1 MAAAVNPVSV
11 MLIAGEPSGDLLAAE
26 LVLAL
31 RQALLDNHPGTS
43 DPSPASAGSLAPR
56 FFGAGGPRMAAA
68 GVELILDM
76 TVHTVFG
83 LSEALQQLARFRRIF
98 RQLLR
103 VATERQPDLI
113 VLVDYAG
120 FNRRFAAAVM
130 RHVRSRQGLF
140 HNWHPRIVYFVS
152 PQVWASRE
160 GRARQLARDVDLL
173 LSIFPFEK
181 AWYQQR
187 VPQLPVAFVG
197 HPMIDRYAG
206 VPVPPDAAPTAD
218 SRPRV
223 LLLPG
228 SRRQEVRR
236 HLPVLVDAVREIQRQ
251 QPVDLRLVLPDER
264 LRPLV
269 ERHAT
274 SLPGMHVQIGDLS
287 GALAQSDLALAKSG
301 TVVLECAYFRVPT
314 VVIYRAA
321 WPTFLLARLLVRVRH
336 VAMPNLLAGR
346 ELFPEFLQHR
356 ATSSQIARNALAL
369 LRDAPRRKEIRQHL
383 DRVIDSLGGP
393 GACRR
398 AARAITRLLFGAG
411 PEDR

>member
-1 MAAAVNPVSV
+1 MNPVSV
-11 MLIAGEPSGDLLAAE
+11 MLVAGEASGDLLASE
-26 LVLAL
+26 LVAAL
-31 RQALLDNHPGTS
+31 RPALVGNG
-43 DPSPASAGSLAPR
+43 PATTDVAHACTGVLAPR

-83 LSEALQQLARFRRIF
+83 LTEALQQLARFRRIF

-103 VATERQPDLI
+103 VAMERQPDLI
-113 VLVDYAG
+113 VLVDFAG
-120 FNRRFAAAVM
+120 FNRRFAGAVM
-130 RHVRSRQGLF
+130 RHVRSRAGLF
-140 HNWHPRIVYFVS
+140 NNWRPRIVYFVS

-197 HPMIDRYAG
+197 HPLIDRYAG
-206 VPVPPDAAPTAD
+206 IPAPPEPETA
-218 SRPRV
+218 RGAKPRV

-228 SRRQEVRR
+228 SRRQELRR
-236 HLPVLVDAVREIQRQ
+236 HLPVLVEAVRMIQRQ
-251 QPVDLRLVLPDER
+251 QPVALRMVLPDER

-269 ERHAT
+269 ERHAQ
-274 SLPGMHVQIGDLS
+274 SLPGLQLQIGGLS
-287 GALAQSDLALAKSG
+287 NVLAQSDLALAKSG

-321 WPTFLLARLLVRVRH
+321 WPTYLLARLLVRVRH

-356 ATSSQIARNALAL
+356 ATPSQVARNALAL
-369 LRDAPRRKEIRQHL
+369 LRDAPRRREIRQHL

-398 AARAITRLLFGAG
+398 AAQEITELLFRAG
-411 PEDR
+411 PENR